1 MLPRREVVI
10 TGMGIVSPIGIGREA
25 FWQAL
30 VNGRS
35 GVRPFQSIDASG
47 FGVRFGAEI
56 LDFDPKAHVR
66 PRKSLKVMSRE
77 IQLGFAAADMALA
90 DAGFEPAQVSPERL
104 GVVFGA
110 DPIYSELEE
119 WVPVYRRSMVDSRF
133 VYDQWA
139 PSVMSEMYPLWLL
152 KYLPN
157 MTPCHV
163 AIAHDAR
170 GPNNSIVMAEASGL
184 LAIAEAT
191 RIVERS
197 QADMMIAGASSAMR
211 IHPTSLIFHAEA
223 LLSRRNDD
231 PAGASRPFDADRDGM
246 VNGEGAAAFIVE
258 SRRHA
263 ERRGARIL
271 ARIAADAS
279 RFEARP
285 VGAPITGLAIRR
297 AIEAALSAVRMKPLD
312 IGHVNAAG
320 LSTSEHDRAE
330 ARAICDV
337 LGNVPVTAPTSYFGH
352 LGAAAG
358 AVELAASLVAM
369 EHGQIPPTLNYER
382 PDADCPINVV
392 FRSPRPSEK
401 PTALAINQT
410 LSGQAVALVL
420 VDPRPS

>member
-1 MLPRREVVI
+1 MPSRREVVI

-25 FWQAL
+25 FWESL
-30 VNGRS
+30 INGRS
-35 GVRPFQSIDASG
+35 GVQTFQSIDASG

-56 LDFDPKAHVR
+56 LDFDPKAYVR

-90 DAGFEPAQVSPERL
+90 DAGFDPSQIAPERL

-110 DPIYSELEE
+110 DPIYSELSE
-119 WVPVYRRSMVDSRF
+119 WVPVYRRAMVENRL
-133 VYDQWA
+133 VYDKWA

-170 GPNNSIVMAEASGL
+170 GPNNSIVMAEVSGL
-184 LAIAEAT
+184 LAIAEAM

-197 QADMMIAGASSAMR
+197 HADMMIAGASSAMR

-231 PAGASRPFDADRDGM
+231 PAAACRPFDADRDGM
-246 VNGEGAAAFIVE
+246 VNGEGAAAFVLE
-258 SRRHA
+258 SRQHA

-271 ARIAADAS
+271 ARIVADAS
-279 RFEARP
+279 RFEP
-285 VGAPITGLAIRR
+285 QPTGAAISGAAIRR
-297 AIEAALSAVRMKPLD
+297 AIEAALSATGMKPSD

-320 LSTSEHDRAE
+320 LGTPEHDRAE
-330 ARAICDV
+330 ARAIRDA
-337 LGNVPVTAPTSYFGH
+337 LGDVPVTAPTSYFGH

-358 AVELAASLVAM
+358 AVEMVASLLAL
-369 EHGQIPPTLNYER
+369 ERGQIPPTLNYDR
-382 PDADCPINVV
+382 PDPECRINVV
-392 FRSPRPSEK
+392 SRSPRPSKK
-401 PTALAINQT
+401 PTALALNQT
-410 LSGQAVALVL
+410 LSGQAAALL
-420 VDPRPS
+420 LAAP